1 VVVKAIRAAALA
13 ALAARAVAC
22 SKGPRARPDS
32 AKAPDAPAAA
42 VGASDCPK
50 TGHWSPCQVRKRL
63 EQSGVAPRDTTLAD
77 LPAVGPTPITYAVA
91 TSALAVYL
99 FADTAARSRAAR
111 TLDTTKF
118 VPPSRGLT
126 MRHEA
131 TTIENDNL
139 LALLFT
145 QRDQQRE
152 RVADALMAGP
162 PQP

>member
-1 VVVKAIRAAALA
+1 MSARVAAALSV
-13 ALAARAVAC
+13 LAAVAC
-22 SKGPRARPDS
+22 GN
-32 AKAPDAPAAA
+32 APQGGRGSAAA
-42 VGASDCPK
+42 AATMATANSTTADCPK
-50 TGHWSPCQVRKRL
+50 TGHWSRCLVTRRL
-63 EQSGVAPRDTTLAD
+63 EQSGVAPRDSTLAD
-77 LPAVGPTPITYAVA
+77 LPGLGPAPVSYAVG

-99 FADTAARSRAAR
+99 FSDAASRERAAR

-118 VPPSRGLT
+118 VSPSRELT
-126 MRHEA
+126 TRHEA
-131 TTIENDNL
+131 TAIQNDNL

>member
-1 VVVKAIRAAALA
+1 MVVKAIRVAALA
-13 ALAARAVAC
+13 ALVVAC
-22 SKGPRARPDS
+22 SKGARARPDS
-32 AKAPDAPAAA
+32 ATAAA
-42 VGASDCPK
+42 VAAAAGGASDCPK

-63 EQSGVAPRDTTLAD
+63 EQSGVAPRDSTLAE
-77 LPAVGPTPITYAVA
+77 LPTVGPTPITYAVG

-99 FADTAARSRAAR
+99 FADTTARSRAAR
-111 TLDTTKF
+111 MLDTAKF

-131 TTIENDNL
+131 TAIENDNL